1 MQIRIRTSVCP
12 SSLGSRD
19 GILSLNHS
27 VNTIDH
33 ILNEA
38 CFTHTE
44 SSLVRDIVGTVIGL
58 GVLSVDSSD
67 LYVILIGD
75 FVELLL
81 VLAEFWKFDMD
92 GSSHGGTEV
101 GWA

>member
-1 MQIRIRTSVCP
+1 
-12 SSLGSRD
+12 
-19 GILSLNHS
+19 

-44 SSLVRDIVGTVIGL
+44 SSLVGDIVSTVIGL

-67 LYVILIGD
+67 LDVIFVGNS
-75 FVELLL
+75 VELLL
-81 VLAEFWKFDMD
+81 VLAKFWKFDMD